1 VGYVVGVGDTGPVQ
15 AWLRQRLPEHLVPRA
30 LVPLSALP
38 LTPNGKLDRSALPP
52 PAQAAPVI
60 PATRAPRSQAERAL
74 ASIWEDLLATG
85 VNVDDDFFALG
96 GHSLLAAR
104 MAARIRA
111 ELDVEVPLR
120 RLFELRTL
128 DSLARHVDT
137 LRWAAAQDGAAIEAG
152 AAIEDGAL

>member
-1 VGYVVGVGDTGPVQ
+1 
-15 AWLRQRLPEHLVPRA
+15 
-30 LVPLSALP
+30 
-38 LTPNGKLDRSALPP
+38 
-52 PAQAAPVI
+52 
-60 PATRAPRSQAERAL
+60 
-74 ASIWEDLLATG
+74 
-85 VNVDDDFFALG
+85 
-96 GHSLLAAR
+96 

-137 LRWAAAQDGAAIEAG
+137 LRWAAAQGGAATEAS